1 MMATN
6 RSVIFLIAVAIL
18 VTALLVIA
26 AYSLRRAR
34 RSSRRDWESLL
45 KRLTAVN
52 RGSISEVALDIID
65 ESGQQRR
72 DEGSA
77 ALDSG
82 QVWKL
87 VGGLEGLEVLEANC
101 AVLIDLAFYVQQW
114 YPEALA
120 VAEQLRLSAKEIEW
134 HVERLRG
141 AQKTGKLES
150 AFPMYAQRAVAT
162 YYLMTRRVLAL
173 YEQGNLAMLADLE
186 KAL

>member
-1 MMATN
+1 MVTS
-6 RSVIFLIAVAIL
+6 RSVIFLIAAAIL

-45 KRLTAVN
+45 KRLSAVN
-52 RGSISEVALDIID
+52 RGSIAEVALDIID

-82 QVWKL
+82 QIWKL

-141 AQKTGKLES
+141 AQRTGKLES

-162 YYLMTRRVLAL
+162 YYLMTRKVLAL
-173 YEQGNLAMLADLE
+173 YEQGNLAMLSDLE